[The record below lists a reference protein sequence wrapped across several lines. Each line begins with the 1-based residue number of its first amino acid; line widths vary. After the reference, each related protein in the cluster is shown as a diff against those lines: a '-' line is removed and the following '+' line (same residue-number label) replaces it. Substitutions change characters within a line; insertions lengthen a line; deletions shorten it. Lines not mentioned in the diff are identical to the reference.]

1 MGDIFGYNRSG
12 NPTSV
17 FSSEDATLTIAG
29 RGQGYMIQQ
38 WQVAYQQNV
47 QEIYELG
54 SGNMYWIKG
63 QPQGAGSVGR
73 IVGQTGAGTDF
84 FDADSFDMCR
94 GGGSIAISA
103 SSGICN
109 NTVAGPAAQT
119 VLMRMEGVVVT
130 SIGFS
135 SSVQDMMFRE
145 NVGWRFAKFSM

>member
-1 MGDIFGYNRSG
+1 MGDIFGYKRSG

-29 RGQGYMIQQ
+29 KGQGYMIQQ

-73 IVGQTGAGTDF
+73 IVGQTGAGKDF
-84 FDADSFDMCR
+84 FDANSFDMCK

-103 SSGICN
+103 SSGICD
-109 NTVAGPAAQT
+109 GQSQT
-119 VLMRMEGVVVT
+119 VSMRMEGVVVT